1 MAFKYW
7 TYPAETEGGR
17 TLLITGRD
25 GIDKFINSGKYVYR
39 INVSWDYR
47 AMADGMPADDD
58 ARLMEAATDAFEK
71 VTADDKA
78 AVLTGIYTG
87 DGRRDWVFYT
97 KNLVIFQKL
106 FNRALEPIEQLP
118 LVIEASSDPEWEEY
132 LDMRR
137 NTYVPDEK

>member
-1 MAFKYW
+1 M
-7 TYPAETEGGR
+7 
-17 TLLITGRD
+17 
-25 GIDKFINSGKYVYR
+25 YR